1 MKHLIIILGIGLLIS
16 SCVAPPKAVK
26 TGSEISETPEW
37 VQSMGLYKKGEG
49 AIGSSPK
56 SGLGSQVQREDA
68 TLSARNALAQNIDIK
83 VQSAIS
89 QTRQRLIE
97 QGISGASELGT
108 LQTQNAAR
116 QMVSQRLKNS
126 RPKKQWKDPESNE
139 LYVWVTIE
147 QVDLDRMAAD
157 INGKVIRKQLED
169 AGEEHRDTIKNTF
182 DEEFEKQFSQ

>member
-1 MKHLIIILGIGLLIS
+1 MKYLIITLGLGFLLS
-16 SCVAPPKAVK
+16 ACAAPPKAVK

-37 VQSMGLYKKGEG
+37 VQTMGRYVKGEG

-68 TLSARNALAQNIDIK
+68 MLAARNSLAQNIDTK

-97 QGISGASELGT
+97 QGIAGASELGT

-116 QMVSQRLKNS
+116 QMVNMRLNNS
-126 RPKKQWKDPESNE
+126 HPLKQWKDPESGE
-139 LYVWVTIE
+139 LYVWVIMDGK
-147 QVDLDRMAAD
+147 DLEAMQSDV
-157 INGKVIRKQLED
+157 NGKVIKKTFKD
-169 AGEEHRDTIKNTF
+169 AAQHNKTIKDTF
-182 DEEFEKQFSQ
+182 NEEFQKQFSN

>member
-1 MKHLIIILGIGLLIS
+1 MRHVIILLGIGLLIS
-16 SCVAPPKAVK
+16 SCTAPPKAVK
-26 TGSEISETPEW
+26 TGSDISETPEW

-56 SGLGSQVQREDA
+56 SGLGSQPQREDA
-68 TLSARNALAQNIDIK
+68 TLAARNALSQNIDVK
-83 VQSAIS
+83 VQSVVS

-97 QGISGASELGT
+97 QGITGAVELGT

-116 QMVSQRLKNS
+116 QMVNQRLKNS
-126 RPKKQWKDPESNE
+126 RPIKQWKDPESEE
-139 LYVWVTIE
+139 LYVWVIIE
-147 QVDLDRMAAD
+147 QVDLDRMAGD
-157 INGKVIRKQLED
+157 IHGKVIRKQLED